1 MPSINMFILAV
12 LVSVCIGIVYAAGGY
27 HDSSVAEI
35 VNFENYNAGK
45 DGYRYQ

>member
-1 MPSINMFILAV
+1 MLKAV
-12 LVSVCIGIVYAAGGY
+12 VLLGFVAMVYGAGGY

-35 VNFENYNAGK
+35 VNFENYNSGA

>member
-1 MPSINMFILAV
+1 MARLFVLLFI
-12 LVSVCIGIVYAAGGY
+12 SVCVTVDVVHAVGGY

-35 VNFENYNAGK
+35 VNFENYNAGH